1 MATPDDPRRQAL
13 IDQIPTG
20 GTAPAATP
28 PDALR
33 NGSGAVPEWASD
45 SEVGRNVY
53 NTAMALPG
61 ISRALPAAAATGGA
75 ISNALRWAGHAGR
88 LISDSVAGYGAQRA
102 YSGLGQ
108 PTPPTNLRDPAITG
122 PSVVR
127 PSDTFAG
134 PDVRYAGADY
144 QPPAAQPP
152 ANPNTPTNDVTKT
165 VGPDGRVSY
174 SGGNVGGNITINGS
188 GQLGGGSISPQNMAA
203 ADALAGRQ
211 AQQSAQRAMA
221 DMPMAQAPTVL
232 HSGNDWASRNALR
245 NLEVTASSAMNYSE
259 RCSSRETY
267 RI

>member
-1 MATPDDPRRQAL
+1 M
-13 IDQIPTG
+13 G
-20 GTAPAATP
+20 G
-28 PDALR
+28 
-33 NGSGAVPEWASD
+33 
-45 SEVGRNVY
+45 VGYGVY
-53 NTAMALPG
+53 NTATGLADSDYTKAGLG
-61 ISRALPAAAATGGA
+61 AADTAASASLVTPAAPIGATWLGARAAHDVLQGAADKFDLGDTIGGTINQIGLRTGLWGTD
-75 ISNALRWAGHAGR
+75 
-88 LISDSVAGYGAQRA
+88 DSAYLQQKAQSA
-102 YSGLGQ
+102 A
-108 PTPPTNLRDPAITG
+108 PAPTNLRDPAITG

-127 PSDTFAG
+127 PSDAFAG

-144 QPPAAQPP
+144 QPPTAQPP
-152 ANPNTPTNDVTKT
+152 ANPNAPTNDVTKT

-203 ADALAGRQ
+203 ADALVGRQ